1 MSIVAH
7 GDPRALAKWAY
18 KSLRSKQWG
27 VPHVLVVGDGT
38 AQLLNMRRVG
48 AKKAER
54 DCPER
59 IAGYYLGCKHRV
71 APYVTAS
78 DLLEAIEATLG
89 EVA

>member
-7 GDPRALAKWAY
+7 GDPMALARWAY
-18 KSLRSKQWG
+18 KSLRSKQLG
-27 VPHVLVVGDGT
+27 VLHVLVVGDGT
-38 AQLLNMRRVG
+38 AQLLNMSRVG

-71 APYVTAS
+71 APYVTTL
-78 DLLEAIEATLG
+78 DLLEDIEATLW